1 MDAAALTA
9 YLETEWAEV
18 IAEASIDPARI
29 VGIVAEAYLADP
41 ALSDGWAEPLGD
53 YYLLRRAA
61 RAFAVDFDVTL
72 GDNSYRLSQRK
83 TIDKLLA
90 NAYGHVAWIVDPE
103 GGDAGGLVT
112 ISKDFWMHTGE
123 AAS

>member
-29 VGIVAEAYLADP
+29 VSIVEEAYTADP
-41 ALSDGWAEPLGD
+41 TLSDGWAEPLGD

-72 GDNSYRLSQRK
+72 GNNSYRLSQRK
-83 TIDKLLA
+83 TIDKLLE
-90 NAYGHVAWIVDPE
+90 NAYAQIAWIVDPE
-103 GGDAGGLVT
+103 GGAGGLVT
-112 ISKDFWMHTGE
+112 ISKDFWLNTEG